1 MIGLNKNFIAQIVQT
16 NLFWGQKLLNKGHKR
31 AKNDE
36 KWLVYHYFLEVLTE
50 LAGYSTKYVRL
61 L

>member
-16 NLFWGQKLLNKGHKR
+16 NQFWGQKLLNKGHKR

-50 LAGYSTKYVRL
+50 LA
-61 L
+61 